1 MYNYPVL
8 EQDGFRACV
17 STQKLPTR
25 RWRACIR
32 LEPDRAHAQLQT
44 PASETVRV
52 PNDYPSEAQ
61 AVQAAYAHARELI
74 VRALEDPLRV

>member
-8 EQDGFRACV
+8 EQDGFCVSV
-17 STQKLPTR
+17 STQKQPTR
-25 RWRACIR
+25 RWRACVR
-32 LEPDRAHAQLQT
+32 FEPDRQHVQVET
-44 PASETVRV
+44 EVSETVRV

-74 VRALEDPLRV
+74 ARRALEMH